1 MAFWN
6 LGTLQLEE
14 FRPGIMSKAEFGDNL
29 IMVCMEIGAGKEDAG
44 HKHTFDQCGVV
55 LEGQIE
61 MFIGEDRRLLNSN
74 ESYFIPSGEQHGWK
88 TFDKS
93 VKILDISLK
102 QPQE

>member
-1 MAFWN
+1 
-6 LGTLQLEE
+6 
-14 FRPGIMSKAEFGDNL
+14 
-29 IMVCMEIGAGKEDAG
+29 MEIDAEKEDKG
-44 HKHTFDQCGVV
+44 HKHTFDQCGIV

-61 MFIGEDRRLLNSN
+61 MFIGEDRRLLNPN

-93 VKILDISLK
+93 VKILDVSLK